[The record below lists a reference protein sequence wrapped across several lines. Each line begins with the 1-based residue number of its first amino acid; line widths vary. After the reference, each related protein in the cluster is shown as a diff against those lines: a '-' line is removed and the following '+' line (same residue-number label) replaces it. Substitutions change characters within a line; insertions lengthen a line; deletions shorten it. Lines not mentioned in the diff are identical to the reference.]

1 LQNRTAQLIDLLRG
15 EIRGSRLR
23 PGERLPTEQEMV
35 ARFQVSRTVV
45 REAIASLRAE
55 GLVVTRQ
62 GAGAFV
68 ADGAATRPFRIVS
81 DELRSLA
88 EVLNVMQL
96 RLAVEV
102 EAAGIAAEN
111 RNARALNEIGRTLD
125 VIDDAIR
132 AGEAAVEEDFAFHFA
147 IAAATGNPYF
157 ERFMRFLGTVIIP
170 RQTVRYGM
178 EDPEER
184 RAYLTRIQVEHR
196 GIYAA
201 IRDADCEEAR
211 RAARMHLEL
220 SRERYRRLVEEA
232 GDRGRR
238 HVDSREGGS

>member
-1 LQNRTAQLIDLLRG
+1 MHSRQTPSPLPAAQNRTAQLVTLLSS
-15 EIRGSRLR
+15 EIRANRFR

-35 ARFQVSRTVV
+35 ARYQVSRTVV

-62 GAGAFV
+62 GSGAFV
-68 ADGAATRPFRIVS
+68 AETATARPFRIAP
-81 DELRSLA
+81 DELRSVA
-88 EVLNVMQL
+88 EVLDVMQL
-96 RLAVEV
+96 RLAVEA

-111 RNARALNEIGRTLD
+111 RNARALNEIGRCLD

-132 AGEAAVEEDFAFHFA
+132 AGGTAVEEDFAFHFA

-170 RQTVRYGM
+170 RQTVRVGM
-178 EDPEER
+178 EDPEAR
-184 RAYLTRIQVEHR
+184 RAYLTQIQSEHR
-196 GIYAA
+196 AIYAA
-201 IRDADCEEAR
+201 IRDANSEDAR

-220 SRERYRRLVEEA
+220 ARERYARLIPPP
-232 GDRGRR
+232 R
-238 HVDSREGGS
+238 